1 LRDGRTI
8 IRAFGKHA
16 LFSGRHLTQVAAC
29 ALLACAAGSA
39 GAKTDAATQADAAS
53 TDGKNELVVRGKR
66 GSAIADI
73 APVAT
78 FDNRFIEGTGATSMD
93 ELLRT
98 LVPMARS
105 ADGGDPILLL
115 NGQRISS
122 YEEVQSLPPE
132 ALAGTEILPE
142 AAAVRYGYPPT
153 RRLLN
158 FMTKPKF
165 RQIDISANAG
175 RSTAGGAGG
184 AGANAGLTKLA
195 DKKRLTLAGE
205 YRHTDPLLSS
215 GRPFTLDPDSLFDP
229 VGNVVAADGG
239 EIDPA
244 LSAAAGHP
252 VFATGVPADPAA
264 RSQLSAYLPAAGRI
278 NLFDVRPTTTLIGR
292 NDAFKG
298 NAVLK
303 QPLSPGVDATLT
315 LTAERSWGNSLQG
328 QPSLFIFVPATNP
341 YSPFDTDVFLYRR
354 TTDRVNRQR
363 TATTTLHAGGVVQ
376 GGVAG
381 WQWDVTTALDQSDK
395 TSNGDRGYSPFTI
408 NQAVANGANPFGDL
422 DAAVL
427 GPRLTQRASI
437 LTRKAEVKVVARGAL
452 LREPAGDVT
461 LVSTVEGGWNDAHSS
476 SRGFIDNDVS
486 VNQSRVEG
494 GLTFDVPITSR
505 RENVLPFVG
514 DLSANLSARVRGVR
528 DYGTLHD
535 TNYGFN
541 WTPVKGLQ
549 FTVSRNITQAVPNIE
564 YASAATVQN
573 INAPVF
579 DFGTGRTAYV
589 TLITG
594 GNPDLT
600 PEHRRVESYGF
611 TLKPFDKTFLTLSGT
626 YSETVIHDIAGI
638 VGALTPATEAQLP
651 EQFQRDA
658 FGRLTAVDLHPFNF
672 YRQRQRSLNFQVNF
686 WTQFGKQQPAGP
698 GKAARSRGSLYLGMA
713 PNFFLRDRLELKPG
727 LPALDLLGGD
737 TIDGWQG
744 HYRVAVWGWGGL
756 SRAGDGFSFTWQ
768 YMGPSK
774 IHGGSSTTELHFSSR
789 FNLDLS
795 TFVWLGH
802 WFPKEDWLKKTK
814 LTLQVTNPLDS
825 YVRAR
830 DSNGDTPFR
839 YQRAFTDPQG
849 RTVKITLRRLFQ

>member
-1 LRDGRTI
+1 MTRL
-8 IRAFGKHA
+8 
-16 LFSGRHLTQVAAC
+16 AAC
-29 ALLACAAGSA
+29 TVLAIASGSA
-39 GAKTDAATQADAAS
+39 RAQMAAPVEGDAAVQA
-53 TDGKNELVVRGKR
+53 GKDELVVRGKR
-66 GSAIADI
+66 GSAISDI
-73 APVAT
+73 APVAA

-115 NGQRISS
+115 NGQRISG
-122 YEEVQSLPPE
+122 YEEIQSLPPE

-142 AAAVRYGYPPT
+142 AAAIRYGYPPT

-175 RSTAGGAGG
+175 RSTAGGAGS
-184 AGANAGLTKLA
+184 AGANAGMTKLA

-215 GRPFTLDPDSLFDP
+215 GRPFMLDPDSLFDP
-229 VGNVVAADGG
+229 VGNVVAANGG

-244 LSAAAGHP
+244 LSTAAGHS
-252 VFATGVPADPAA
+252 VFATGVPADPAS
-264 RSQLSAYLPAAGRI
+264 RSLLSSYLPIAGRT
-278 NLFDVRPTTTLIGR
+278 NLFDVRPTTTLIER

-303 QPLSPGVDATLT
+303 QPLAPGVDATLT
-315 LTAERSWGNSLQG
+315 LTAERSWGRSLQG
-328 QPSLFIFVPATNP
+328 QPSLFIFVPASNP

-354 TTDRVNRQR
+354 TTDRTNRQR
-363 TATTTLHAGGVVQ
+363 SGATTLHAGGVVQ

-381 WQWDVTTALDQSDK
+381 WQWDVTSTFDQSDK

-408 NQAVANGANPFGDL
+408 NQAVANGADPFGDL
-422 DAAVL
+422 DATML

-437 LTRKAEVKVVARGAL
+437 LTRKAEMKAVARGTL
-452 LREPAGDVT
+452 LHEPAGEVT
-461 LVSTVEGGWNDAHSS
+461 LVSTVEGGWNDAHSR

-494 GLTFDVPITSR
+494 GLTLDVPITSK
-505 RENVLPFVG
+505 REKVLPFVG
-514 DLSANLSARVRGVR
+514 DLSVNLSGRVRDVR

-535 TNYGFN
+535 INYGFN

-573 INAPVF
+573 INSPVF

-600 PEHRRVESYGF
+600 PEHRRVQSYGF
-611 TLKPFDKTFLTLSGT
+611 TLKPFDKSSLTFSGT
-626 YSETVIHDIAGI
+626 YSDTLIHDIAGI
-638 VGALTPATEAQLP
+638 VAALTPTTEAQVP
-651 EQFQRDA
+651 EQFQRHA
-658 FGRLTAVDLHPFNF
+658 FGRLTTVDIHPFNF
-672 YRQRQRSLNFQVNF
+672 YRQHQRSVNLQVNY
-686 WTQFGKQQPAGP
+686 WTQLGKEQPAAA
-698 GKAARSRGSLYLGMA
+698 GKPARSRGSLYLGMA

-744 HYRVAVWGWGGL
+744 HYRVAIWGWGGL

-768 YMGPSK
+768 YMGPSR
-774 IHGGSSTTELHFSSR
+774 IHGGSPTTDLHFSAR
-789 FNLDLS
+789 FNLDVS
-795 TFVWLGH
+795 TFVWLRH
-802 WFPKEDWLKKTK
+802 WFPKEEWLKKTK
-814 LTLQVTNPLDS
+814 LTLQVTNPFDS
-825 YVRAR
+825 YVHAR
-830 DSNGDTPFR
+830 DANGDTPFR
-839 YQRAFTDPQG
+839 YQRAFTDSQG
-849 RTVKITLRRLFQ
+849 RTVKLTLRRLFQ